1 MIIEMII
8 KVIRSPKKAF
18 EEEIGN
24 LTFFL
29 FMFLN
34 GAILYLYSIAFVKFG
49 LKSIEKSL
57 PDIFSGVGNTLT
69 GLVTA
74 PKFLYLSLLIPFLTL
89 LISSSLYDMLAQIIF
104 KRSNGTKL
112 MKNLAFASTPLMLL
126 RLIYVVLSFFNVM
139 IFSEI
144 SILFLI
150 WEVVLFIIAISKTY
164 DIETTK
170 ANFLFFTP
178 YIIIIL
184 VLIPAII

>member
-34 GAILYLYSIAFVKFG
+34 GAILYLYSIAFVKFR

-57 PDIFSGVGNTLT
+57 PDIFSGVGDALT
-69 GLVTA
+69 GFVTA

-112 MKNLAFASTPLMLL
+112 MKNLAFASTPLMLS
-126 RLIYVVLSFFNVM
+126 RLIYVVLTFFNVM

-144 SILFLI
+144 STLFLI

-170 ANFLFFTP
+170 ANFLFFAP

-184 VLIPAII
+184 ILIPAII